1 MYIIFY
7 AKMAHKPLFF
17 LLIGYQ
23 RSELTW
29 CWRVW
34 SFGEYWGGG
43 GGSENVWH
51 ASLPTKFFVEGPLFI
66 EVMGVF
72 FSTVHNVTCT
82 CIQKFFYRNRVLNLP
97 TTSVK
102 STKPAVL
109 SLNSPSFWWLPR
121 GSRWRK

>member
-1 MYIIFY
+1 MQKWPIN
-7 AKMAHKPLFF
+7 HLFF

-34 SFGEYWGGG
+34 SFGEYWGG

-72 FSTVHNVTCT
+72 FFQLYIMLHVHV
-82 CIQKFFYRNRVLNLP
+82 YRN
-97 TTSVK
+97 
-102 STKPAVL
+102 
-109 SLNSPSFWWLPR
+109 SFTETEF
-121 GSRWRK
+121 